1 MVDWV
6 LVELRNPLDYSQI
19 MGRAAGLLLSN
30 GNVVSST
37 DPTEDIIINGV
48 MPNSNYYIVVR
59 TRNHLP
65 IMSRIPVFLSS
76 YNTYDFTTAANQT
89 YGNNQTKNIGNDA
102 SLPIYGMWA
111 GDFTADGRILP
122 TDFTIYR
129 TDASAIRNYK
139 LGDCNYDGKVTY
151 ADYNLFRN
159 NLGTTAISYVQY

>member
-1 MVDWV
+1 
-6 LVELRNPLDYSQI
+6 
-19 MGRAAGLLLSN
+19 
-30 GNVVSST
+30 
-37 DPTEDIIINGV
+37 
-48 MPNSNYYIVVR
+48 MPACQY
-59 TRNHLP
+59 
-65 IMSRIPVFLSS
+65 M
-76 YNTYDFTTAANQT
+76 AC
-89 YGNNQTKNIGNDA
+89 G
-102 SLPIYGMWA
+102 